1 MFVLIYIEV
10 GINSSLMLCIFPHTI
25 KPFNK
30 RERNKKKGNSLSQDT
45 SLISFRAVVL
55 SQSRF
60 CPQRTILAMSGNIF
74 GCHNGTSERGTHYW
88 HLVNRGQRC
97 C

>member
-45 SLISFRAVVL
+45 SLQWFSVKVDFAPREQFWQCPEIFLVVTMG
-55 SQSRF
+55 R
-60 CPQRTILAMSGNIF
+60 RKGVHITGI
-74 GCHNGTSERGTHYW
+74 
-88 HLVNRGQRC
+88 
-97 C
+97 